1 VPPRRPGDQLDSAQ
15 PAGITLEG
23 RSIDERGLK
32 PPLVSLILINRNYAA
47 YLGETID
54 SIRRQDYPWLECFVV
69 DNAST
74 DGSEAVIAR
83 HVADDS
89 RFTVVPLQENLG
101 QLRAALQIFDR
112 LRGSF
117 VAFVDAD
124 DILFPNYLSVHVQA
138 HLALPA
144 AVAFTSSNI
153 IETDADKNVLTGG
166 RLGFAANCE
175 SELRGLKPAA
185 ATLRLASISDSEY
198 ERLSETTITIPHWRT
213 QWVWAPGTAN
223 VYRKS
228 ALDLVRPDASRIL
241 GHASCD
247 GYFCTI
253 LHLMSGSVLICRHL
267 SVYRFHG
274 RNTFGSSPLMKA
286 VRTNRS
292 FAAKQEDTQRLH
304 VLRTFLLRADE
315 FNWIL
320 AGNRFWST
328 IDLLAT
334 IGGGTPDVYFARN
347 DVQDVIAE
355 SLPPLI
361 KTFGA
366 GAVLMALRER
376 MNARAL
382 RRLIGQAHAGEAAHP
397 LRWKLAKV
405 EARRAWRWPIRRR
418 RKS

>member
-1 VPPRRPGDQLDSAQ
+1 MPARAMMSRWSSKEITVQDRPFAHMIVMPESDSFPAADDPLYASRLALPSRRPGEQMDSGQA
-15 PAGITLEG
+15 AGITLEG
-23 RSIDERGLK
+23 HSIHERGLK

-47 YLGETID
+47 YLGEAID

-74 DGSEAVIAR
+74 DDSEAVTAR
-83 HVADDS
+83 HVADDP

-101 QLRAALQIFDR
+101 QLRAGLEVLDR
-112 LRGSF
+112 VRGSF

-124 DILFPNYLSVHVQA
+124 DTLFPNYLSSHVQV

-144 AVAFTSSNI
+144 TVAVTSSNI

-247 GYFCTI
+247 G
-253 LHLMSGSVLICRHL
+253 
-267 SVYRFHG
+267 
-274 RNTFGSSPLMKA
+274 
-286 VRTNRS
+286 
-292 FAAKQEDTQRLH
+292 
-304 VLRTFLLRADE
+304 
-315 FNWIL
+315 
-320 AGNRFWST
+320 
-328 IDLLAT
+328 
-334 IGGGTPDVYFARN
+334 
-347 DVQDVIAE
+347 
-355 SLPPLI
+355 
-361 KTFGA
+361 
-366 GAVLMALRER
+366 
-376 MNARAL
+376 
-382 RRLIGQAHAGEAAHP
+382 
-397 LRWKLAKV
+397 
-405 EARRAWRWPIRRR
+405 
-418 RKS
+418 